1 MEIKHDP
8 VVMTGEDTDE
18 GREQSDVLGGGV
30 SSDGR
35 RSLRKVWFKI
45 RKRKL
50 NEP

>member
-8 VVMTGEDTDE
+8 VVMTREDTDE

-35 RSLRKVWFKI
+35 RSVLFKI

-50 NEP
+50 NEL